1 MFEYKKSICLLFLF
15 GATMLHAQIDGNKA
29 LSALNCYASFLNE
42 SIHGMLIAHRLL
54 ENYNQELNKY
64 VDLESY
70 QINRFSNKDLPKNIF
85 EDPENWFY
93 EKSPYTLY
101 EEAIIQSKNLPKDQ
115 ADVLNKQME
124 ILKRDIDGINR
135 IRFTIPDYI
144 KEHDL
149 SSIKHL
155 KEVYALLE
163 EAVLLFDHFFEVQ
176 KKMEIILLANTRKF
190 AKPHIDMLDVVKSMD
205 KTWFATKS
213 ILRSIRAKKD
223 ENLSEQIKGINK
235 EIAILNSLDLINHKV
250 TSFSSKKNLQSWKLI
265 KEKSQSFSKNATAL
279 LATAEVP
286 KEYKL
291 YGKFYYYHNAVL
303 TTDLNRYGFGLAHE
317 MNKIIDD
324 IEIPILYRIEEP
336 HFYRVI
342 YPKKLKKDNIIES
355 SDDNIVVAP
364 TKLKDRT
371 IVNSTRTITID
382 TTIFVIKLFDH
393 KIQDGDIVS
402 INFNGDWILE
412 QHSLEGSATTLKLKL
427 NESGKNYL
435 LLHAENEG
443 KRPPNTMAIEYT
455 YKGKKQRITL
465 SSNLSESEMI
475 EILYDPK

>member
-1 MFEYKKSICLLFLF
+1 MLEYKKNLCLILLFLSS
-15 GATMLHAQIDGNKA
+15 MLHAQVDDNKA
-29 LSALNCYASFLNE
+29 ISALNCYASFVNE

-93 EKSPYTLY
+93 EKSPYALY
-101 EEAIIQSKNLPKDQ
+101 EEAKARSKNLPKEQ
-115 ADVLNKQME
+115 ANALNKQME
-124 ILKRDIDGINR
+124 ILKKDIDGINR

-144 KEHDL
+144 KENDL
-149 SSIKHL
+149 TVQEHIDG
-155 KEVYALLE
+155 VYGLLE
-163 EAVLLFDHFFEVQ
+163 EAVVLFDHFFEVQ
-176 KKMEIILLANTRKF
+176 KKMETILLSNTRKF

-213 ILRSIRAKKD
+213 ILRSVRAKKD
-223 ENLSEQIKGINK
+223 ENLAGQIETLNN
-235 EIAILNSLDLINHKV
+235 EIATLNSLDLINHKV
-250 TSFSSKKNLQSWKLI
+250 SSFSGKKNLQSWKLI
-265 KEKSQSFSKNATAL
+265 KEKSKSFSKNANAL

-317 MNKIIDD
+317 MNKIIKDV
-324 IEIPILYRIEEP
+324 EIPILYRIEEP

-342 YPKKLKKDNIIES
+342 YPKKLKKDDVIES
-355 SDDNIVVAP
+355 SDDNIVAAP

-371 IVNSTRTITID
+371 IVNSTRTIKID
-382 TTIFVIKLFDH
+382 TTIFIIRLFDH

-443 KRPPNTMAIEYT
+443 KRPPNTMAIEYM
-455 YKGKKQRITL
+455 YKGEKQRITL